1 MTDRNNIRTWS
12 GVFFSPLDPSPE
24 NILPQD
30 IAHALSLLCR
40 ANGHFRCFYSVG
52 QHCLACYDEACA
64 RGLSREVRLACL
76 LHDASEAFISDITR
90 PVKHNL
96 PEYLVIEKRLQDTIY
111 RRFGIDPEDAEVM
124 RNVSAIDDAML
135 YHEFLA
141 LSGYP
146 LYDSVPEIASQPV
159 FGFRP
164 FEETE
169 KSYLEILYKLTE
181 DK

>member
-1 MTDRNNIRTWS
+1 MRCRCCAAPTDISDASIPWVSTALRAATR
-12 GVFFSPLDPSPE
+12 
-24 NILPQD
+24 
-30 IAHALSLLCR
+30 HAPGGFPGR
-40 ANGHFRCFYSVG
+40 IG
-52 QHCLACYDEACA
+52 
-64 RGLSREVRLACL
+64 LACL

>member
-1 MTDRNNIRTWS
+1 M
-12 GVFFSPLDPSPE
+12 
-24 NILPQD
+24 
-30 IAHALSLLCR
+30 
-40 ANGHFRCFYSVG
+40 
-52 QHCLACYDEACA
+52 
-64 RGLSREVRLACL
+64 
-76 LHDASEAFISDITR
+76 
-90 PVKHNL
+90 KHNL

-146 LYDSVPEIASQPV
+146 LYDSVPDIASQPV

>member
-1 MTDRNNIRTWS
+1 M
-12 GVFFSPLDPSPE
+12 
-24 NILPQD
+24 
-30 IAHALSLLCR
+30 
-40 ANGHFRCFYSVG
+40 G
-52 QHCLACYDEACA
+52 QHCLACCDEACA

-124 RNVSAIDDAML
+124 RN
-135 YHEFLA
+135 EFLA

>member
-1 MTDRNNIRTWS
+1 MTDRNNIRTWERRFFLAPRPQAREYPPAGHRS
-12 GVFFSPLDPSPE
+12 CAVAAVPRQRTFPMLLFRGVSTALR
-24 NILPQD
+24 
-30 IAHALSLLCR
+30 AATRHAP
-40 ANGHFRCFYSVG
+40 GGFPG
-52 QHCLACYDEACA
+52 
-64 RGLSREVRLACL
+64 GRLACL

-159 FGFRP
+159 FGSDHLRKP
-164 FEETE
+164 KKATL
-169 KSYLEILYKLTE
+169 KYYIN
-181 DK
+181 

>member
-12 GVFFSPLDPSPE
+12 GVFFSPFDPRPE

-30 IAHALSLLCR
+30 IAHALSLLC
-40 ANGHFRCFYSVG
+40 C
-52 QHCLACYDEACA
+52 DEACA